1 MKVLTNLELEVVV
14 KELNDK
20 ILNSKVSK
28 IFLPETRIL
37 RIDLHKSN
45 VGKSALIIDSG
56 KGMYLS
62 EFKLENPTT
71 PPAFAMF
78 LRRHLNN
85 SILKRIHLQQGER
98 IVELIF
104 QTKTGDK
111 KLIVELHSKGNFVL
125 TDSKN
130 KIINSA
136 VIVETSKKTV
146 KKGFDY
152 VYPHSEFDVRKVDL
166 HDFTEATKNW
176 SGTSLLRFLAG
187 GLKLGKIYGEE
198 ICNQTKIDSGK
209 DVDLLSA
216 GEIKTLHEELIKLLS
231 KFDSPTSI
239 LTENNA
245 FPFELI
251 GYSGTK
257 FDSFNESLDNLYS
270 RELETKAQ
278 AKHETTHS
286 RAKVKLEKNIEKQEK
301 LISELTV
308 LGEKNQELIKL
319 IYENYEIISNI
330 LEKINTARKSHSWDE
345 VEASLAKSVGAEMEI
360 LSKIN
365 RESNSVLLKLNG
377 RSIELG
383 IDSKIEN
390 LINELYTK
398 NKKISRKIDGA
409 KKMLVKF
416 KSKDVIIEI
425 PKKPKLKRQV
435 KREWFEKFRWF
446 RTSND
451 FLAIGGRDATSN
463 EVLIKKHL
471 EVGDLVFYTEMSGSP
486 FFILKNGRDA
496 KKIDIEEVAIATASY
511 SRAWKLNMSSADVF
525 YVNPEQV
532 SKTPNPGEF
541 LNKGSFMV
549 RGKRNF
555 LTVKLEMSIGVN
567 ENKVIG
573 GPTSAISS
581 KLGKEVDFFTIIPG
595 ERKKSEIT
603 KGIAQKLGHSSEEV
617 IRFVPNG
624 ESKLL

>member
-14 KELNDK
+14 KELNEK

-45 VGKSALIIDSG
+45 IGKSTLIIDSG
-56 KGMYLS
+56 KGIYLS
-62 EFKLENPTT
+62 EFKLDNPTA
-71 PPAFAMF
+71 PLAFAMF

-104 QTKTGDK
+104 QTKTGEK
-111 KLIVELHSKGNFVL
+111 KLIVELHSKGNFIL

-152 VYPHSEFDVRKVDL
+152 VYPRSEFDVRKVDL

-176 SGTSLLRFLAG
+176 SGTSLIRFLAG

-198 ICNQTKIDSGK
+198 ICNQVKIDFEK
-209 DVDLLSA
+209 DVDLLTE
-216 GEIKTLHEELIKLLS
+216 GEIKTLHAELTRLLS
-231 KFDSPTSI
+231 KFDSPNPI
-239 LTENNA
+239 LTDKNA

-251 GYSGTK
+251 NHSGTN
-257 FDSFNESLDNLYS
+257 FNTFNEALDNLYS
-270 RELETKAQ
+270 RELEVKAQ
-278 AKHETTHS
+278 TKHETAHS
-286 RAKVKLEKNIEKQEK
+286 RVKIKLKKNIEKQEN
-301 LISELTV
+301 LIEELTQ
-308 LGEKNQELIKL
+308 LSDKNQELIKL

-330 LEKINTARKSHSWDE
+330 LEKINSARLNHSWDE
-345 VEASLAKSVGAEMEI
+345 VEGALDKSAGAEMEI
-360 LSKIN
+360 LEKIN
-365 RESNSVLLKLNG
+365 RESNSLSLKLNG
-377 RSIELG
+377 QSVELTL
-383 IDSKIEN
+383 DSKIEN
-390 LINELYTK
+390 LINDLYTK
-398 NKKISRKIDGA
+398 NKKISRKIEGA
-409 KKMLVKF
+409 KNMLTKF
-416 KSKDVIIEI
+416 KSREIVI
-425 PKKPKLKRQV
+425 PVSKKPKLKKQV

-463 EVLIKKHL
+463 EVLMKKHL
-471 EVGDLVFYTEMSGSP
+471 EVGDLVFHTEMSGSP
-486 FFILKNGRDA
+486 FFILKSGRDA
-496 KKIDIEEVAIATASY
+496 KKVDIEEVAVATASY

-555 LTVKLEMSIGVN
+555 LNVKLEMSIGVN
-567 ENKVIG
+567 ETKVIG
-573 GPTSAISS
+573 GPTSAISA
-581 KLGKEVDFFTIIPG
+581 KIYEFFTIIPG
-595 ERKKSEIT
+595 EHKKSEIT
-603 KGIAQKLGHSSEEV
+603 KLIAQKLNYSSEEV

>member
-14 KELNDK
+14 KELNEA

-37 RIDLHKSN
+37 RIDLHKSS

-56 KGMYLS
+56 KGIYLS

-98 IVELIF
+98 IVELVF
-104 QTKTGDK
+104 KTKNGDK
-111 KLIVELHSKGNFVL
+111 KLIVELHSKGNFIL

-136 VIVETSKKTV
+136 VIVETAKRTV
-146 KKGFDY
+146 KKGFEY
-152 VYPHSEFDVRKVDL
+152 EYLVSEFDVRKVDL

-176 SGTSLLRFLAG
+176 SGTSLIRFLAG
-187 GLKLGKIYGEE
+187 GLKLGKIYGKE
-198 ICNQTKIDSGK
+198 ICNQSKIDSER

-216 GEIKTLHEELIKLLS
+216 GEIKTLHAELTRLLS
-231 KFDSPTSI
+231 KFDSPNPI
-239 LTENNA
+239 LTEKNA
-245 FPFELI
+245 FPFELVEH
-251 GYSGTK
+251 SGTR
-257 FDSFNESLDNLYS
+257 SNTFNEALDNLYS
-270 RELETKAQ
+270 RELEAKAQ
-278 AKHETTHS
+278 TKHETTHN
-286 RAKVKLEKNIEKQEK
+286 RAKIKLEKNIEKQEK
-301 LISELTV
+301 LIEELT
-308 LGEKNQELIKL
+308 LTGTKNQELIKL

-330 LEKINTARKSHSWDE
+330 LEKIASARQTHSWDE
-345 VEASLAKSVGAEMEI
+345 VENALDKSAGAEME
-360 LSKIN
+360 LLEKIN
-365 RESNSVLLKLNG
+365 RESNSLILNLNG
-377 RSIELG
+377 HSVELNL
-383 IDSKIEN
+383 DSKIEN
-390 LINELYTK
+390 LINEIYTK
-398 NKKISRKIDGA
+398 NKKISRKIEGA
-409 KKMLVKF
+409 KSMLSKF
-416 KSKDVIIEI
+416 KSRDVVVPVPE
-425 PKKPKLKRQV
+425 KPKLKRQL
-435 KREWFEKFRWF
+435 KRDWFEKFRWF
-446 RTSND
+446 HTSSGL
-451 FLAIGGRDATSN
+451 LAIGGRDATSN

-471 EVGDLVFYTEMSGSP
+471 EVGDLVFHTEMSGSP
-486 FFILKNGRDA
+486 FFILKSGRAA
-496 KKIDIEEVAIATASY
+496 KKLDIEEVSIATASY

-555 LTVKLEMSIGVN
+555 LTVKLETSIGLK
-567 ENKVIG
+567 ENTVIG
-573 GPTSAISS
+573 GPTSAISAQID
-581 KLGKEVDFFTIIPG
+581 DFFTIIPG
-595 ERKKSEIT
+595 ERKKSDIT
-603 KGIAQKLGHSSEEV
+603 KFISQKIGKSSEEV